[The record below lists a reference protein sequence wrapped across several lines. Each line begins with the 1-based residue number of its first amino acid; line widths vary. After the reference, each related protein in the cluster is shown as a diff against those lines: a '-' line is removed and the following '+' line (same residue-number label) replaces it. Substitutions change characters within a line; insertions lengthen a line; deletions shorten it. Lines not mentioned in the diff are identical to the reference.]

1 MVSSNVLK
9 KYHHLEGKPHW
20 RRTIAVYIALDKA
33 PDDYSYSQLMEWVKQ
48 ETGKGCSRKLISKWK
63 CQSSVTCTE
72 QSRSISHQSSVE
84 SQSSIINAQK
94 EPLEELPIIVE
105 YEPLLTNQT
114 EGKDQRP
121 LTKSVSK
128 WVKKVRNIIGL
139 TTALLITNFSLTP
152 QDSTVK
158 LAVAESP
165 TPLTISNFEYEPK
178 PKSVEPNRIK
188 INVTITDPSDLK
200 VKPGDEVVKGQIISD
215 RTTERQRL
223 LNQRKQLELS
233 LKKLTIPIPNIQA
246 PSSIAKLP
254 NLPPISLSHEQATI
268 NLKEQQLN
276 EAVQAVSNQQEK
288 INSLNHLSGVSH
300 RSSDVSH
307 QSSVRNKPSTINHNQ
322 RSVKP
327 HKVNP
332 STKIPN
338 SKFNFVDAKGNPL
351 NQNQETL
358 TINVNKSRD
367 IQLSNQS
374 QTTET
379 INNNFSTQ
387 LPSSTIPFN
396 QPLQSS
402 KSNNQPT
409 NYNNKLKA
417 IIEHETVIL
426 NQLKAKQEKAN
437 RELQVAKS
445 QLETAKEQRR
455 YAEHQLYLEN
465 NRRAIA
471 LQQQSLEL
479 ERQRTIRAGQLQ
491 EQEYSKTQISAKLI
505 EIDNAINQ
513 LSTVKIPYNGT
524 VKKVKWNGQTD
535 HTLNVTVTLDVDEP
549 SVSQESNN

>member
-1 MVSSNVLK
+1 MVSSNVLNK
-9 KYHHLEGKPHW
+9 NKYAHLEGKPHW
-20 RRTIAVYIALDKA
+20 RRTIAVYMALDKA
-33 PDDYSYSQLMEWVKQ
+33 PDDYSYSQLIEWVKQ
-48 ETGKGCSRKLISKWK
+48 QTGKGCSRKLISKWK
-63 CQSSVTCTE
+63 CQSSGV
-72 QSRSISHQSSVE
+72 SHQSSVE

-94 EPLEELPIIVE
+94 EPLEESPIIIE

-121 LTKSVSK
+121 LTSSVSK

-165 TPLTISNFEYEPK
+165 TTLTTPNFDYQPK

-188 INVTITDPSDLK
+188 INLTITDPSDLK
-200 VKPGDEVVKGQIISD
+200 VKPGDEVTKGQIISD

-233 LKKLTIPIPNIQA
+233 LKKLTIAIPNIQA

-254 NLPPISLSHEQATI
+254 ELPPISYQQEQANI
-268 NLKEQQLN
+268 QLKEQQLN
-276 EAVQAVSNQQEK
+276 EAAQAVSNQQEK
-288 INSLNHLSGVSH
+288 INSLSQLSGVSY
-300 RSSDVSH
+300 RSSVNQQKGITNVTNSQFNYVDI
-307 QSSVRNKPSTINHNQ
+307 NGKPIN
-322 RSVKP
+322 R
-327 HKVNP
+327 
-332 STKIPN
+332 
-338 SKFNFVDAKGNPL
+338 
-351 NQNQETL
+351 NQEIL
-358 TINVNKSRD
+358 TINVDKSQN
-367 IQLSNQS
+367 IQVSPQS
-374 QTTET
+374 QNSET
-379 INNNFSTQ
+379 INNNLPTETPLSTV
-387 LPSSTIPFN
+387 TIN
-396 QPLQSS
+396 QPSQSLTANS
-402 KSNNQPT
+402 QLT
-409 NYNNKLKA
+409 NYNSKLKA

-426 NQLKAKQEKAN
+426 NQLKGNQEKAH

-445 QLETAKEQRR
+445 QLESAKEQRR

-479 ERQRTIRAGQLQ
+479 ERQRTIRVGQLQ
-491 EQEYSKTQISAKLI
+491 EQEYSKTQIEAKLI
-505 EIDNAINQ
+505 EIDNVINQ

-524 VKKVKWNGQTD
+524 VKKVKWDGQTD

-549 SVSQESNN
+549 SVSEK